1 MKKWHLFI
9 IFLSEAAV
17 YRNETR
23 VDINASSVRVVK
35 LYLENLM
42 KNNNDE
48 EFFIEDRILDNSRF
62 ECGMVT
68 SSDITLSYGVYTF
81 KVYEQILSFP
91 TKIQPPISNDLRC
104 QLYETHFEI
113 DNSTITIPDVSIPKH
128 QLCK

>member
-48 EFFIEDRILDNSRF
+48 ESILDNSRF
-62 ECGMVT
+62 ECVVV
-68 SSDITLSYGVYTF
+68 SSYNKTLSHGGF
-81 KVYEQILSFP
+81 HFLS
-91 TKIQPPISNDLRC
+91 L
-104 QLYETHFEI
+104 
-113 DNSTITIPDVSIPKH
+113 
-128 QLCK
+128 